1 MKDNQQQKPLW
12 EVIKFS
18 NVKVNLIEYLK
29 ETVHKFPNKV
39 AIDDNVAVISFFL
52 LDVISDKIALAICFK
67 SNVLRTPIAVFMPK
81 SSWAVISFVGIFK
94 SGNFYVPLDIKSPI
108 DRISKILDTLNT
120 ACIITD
126 AKHKEKLFQLGYK
139 GEIIVIEEVI
149 TNVLSK
155 NNLDKLD
162 EISSQVIDLDP
173 IYSIFTSGSTGN
185 PKGVLI
191 SHRGVFNFV
200 EWAIDTYSITE
211 KDIIGNQVPFYFD
224 VSTLDIYLMLVA
236 GATLNIIPENR
247 FTFPI
252 KLIEYVNDNKINF
265 VIWVPSVLNTVSKFD
280 AFSTVKP
287 TSLNKIL
294 FAGEVM
300 PNKHL
305 NYWRKNHPTA
315 LYSNLYG
322 PTETTVI
329 ATYYIVNRTFN
340 DDESLPIGKAC
351 KNIQIFILTEEGKLV
366 NKGELG
372 ELCVRGS
379 SLAFGYYNDI
389 EKTKLAFIQ
398 NPLHSLYPDLI
409 YKTGDLV
416 YENEFGEI
424 LFLGRKDS
432 QIKHMGYRIELGE
445 IETAILGVEDVSD
458 SSILYDDVKR
468 KIVAFFISNRSNVA
482 IRKELIR
489 SLPKYMI
496 PTKWIKVEQFPLNSN
511 GKIDKKELKKMF

>member
-1 MKDNQQQKPLW
+1 MKDNHQQKPLR
-12 EVIKFS
+12 EIIKFS
-18 NVKVNLIEYLK
+18 SVKVNLIEYLK
-29 ETVHKFPNKV
+29 ETVHKYPNKV
-39 AIDDNVAVISFFL
+39 AINDNVAVVSFL
-52 LDVISDKIALAICFK
+52 QLDVISDKIASAIYSK
-67 SNVLRTPIAVFMPK
+67 SNVFRAPIAVFMPK
-81 SSWAVISFVGIFK
+81 SSWAVISFVGVFK

-120 ACIITD
+120 ACVIVD
-126 AKHKEKLFQLGYK
+126 AEHKEKLIQLGYNGK
-139 GEIIVIEEVI
+139 IIVIEEVI
-149 TNVLSK
+149 TAILSK
-155 NNLDKLD
+155 NDMDKLD

-191 SHRGVFNFV
+191 SHKGVFDFI
-200 EWAIDTYSITE
+200 EWAIETYAIGES
-211 KDIIGNQVPFYFD
+211 DIIGNQVPFYFD

-236 GATLNIIPENR
+236 GATLHIIPESK
-247 FTFPI
+247 FAFPI
-252 KLIEYVNDNKINF
+252 KLIQYVNENKINF
-265 VIWVPSVLNTVSKFD
+265 VIWVPSVLNNVANFN
-280 AFSTVKP
+280 AFATIKP
-287 TSLNKIL
+287 TALNKIL

-329 ATYYIVNRTFN
+329 ATYYIVNRTFK
-340 DDESLPIGKAC
+340 DDASLPIGKAC
-351 KNIQIFILTEEGKLV
+351 KNIQTFILTDEGKLV
-366 NKGELG
+366 KKGELG

-389 EKTKLAFIQ
+389 KKTKLAFIQ
-398 NPLHSLYPDLI
+398 NPLHNLYPDII

-416 YENEFGEI
+416 YQNEYDEI
-424 LFLGRKDS
+424 LFVGRKDS

-445 IETAILGVEDVSD
+445 IETALLGIEGVTGASV
-458 SSILYDDVKR
+458 LYDDLKK
-468 KIVAFFISNRSNVA
+468 KIVAFFISERLNVE

-489 SLPKYMI
+489 TLPKYMI
-496 PTKWIKVEQFPLNSN
+496 PTKWINVKEFSLNAN
-511 GKIDKKELKKMF
+511 GKIDKKELKNML

>member
-1 MKDNQQQKPLW
+1 MK
-12 EVIKFS
+12 I
-18 NVKVNLIEYLK
+18 NLIEYLK
-29 ETVHKFPNKV
+29 ETVHRYPHKI
-39 AIDDNVAVISFFL
+39 AIDDNTAAVSFL
-52 LDVISDKIALAICFK
+52 ELDEISDKIARKIYSK
-67 SNVLRTPIAVFMPK
+67 GNILRTPIAVFIPK
-81 SSWAVISFVGIFK
+81 SSSAVISFVGVFK
-94 SGNFYVPLDIKSPI
+94 SGNFYVPLDTKSPM

-126 AKHKEKLFQLGYK
+126 AEHKNRLIQLGYK

-155 NNLDKLD
+155 DDIEKLNV
-162 EISSQVIDLDP
+162 ISSQVIDLDP

-191 SHRGVFNFV
+191 SHKGVFDFI
-200 EWAIDTYSITE
+200 EWAIETYSITE
-211 KDIIGNQVPFYFD
+211 NDSIGNQVPFYFD

-236 GATLNIIPENR
+236 GATLHIIPEDR
-247 FTFPI
+247 FMFPI
-252 KLIEYVNDNKINF
+252 KLIEYVNEHKINF
-265 VIWVPSVLNTVSKFD
+265 VIWVPSVLNNVSNFD
-280 AFSTVKP
+280 AFATIKP
-287 TSLNKIL
+287 TFLNKVL

-329 ATYYIVNRTFN
+329 ATYYIVNRAFK
-340 DDESLPIGKAC
+340 DEESLPIGKAC
-351 KNIQIFILTEEGKLV
+351 KNIQIFILTDEGKFL

-389 EKTKLAFIQ
+389 EKTNLAFIQ
-398 NPLHSLYPDLI
+398 NPSHNLYPDTI

-416 YENEFGEI
+416 YENDLNEI
-424 LFLGRKDS
+424 VFVGRKDS

-445 IETAILGVEDVSD
+445 IETAILSVEGVSNTCV
-458 SSILYDDVKR
+458 LYDDVK
-468 KIVAFFISNRSNVA
+468 KQIVAFFISNKSNRE
-482 IRKELIR
+482 IRKELIYV
-489 SLPKYMI
+489 LPKYMI
-496 PTKWIKVEQFPLNSN
+496 PTKWIQKEVFPLNAN
-511 GKIDKKELKKMF
+511 GKIDKIELKNEV

>member
-1 MKDNQQQKPLW
+1 MKDNQQRKPLR
-12 EVIKFS
+12 EVIKFR

-29 ETVHKFPNKV
+29 ETVHKYPNKV
-39 AIDDNVAVISFFL
+39 AIDDDVAVISFL
-52 LDVISDKIALAICFK
+52 ELDIISDKIALAICSK
-67 SNVLRTPIAVFMPK
+67 INDLRTPIAIFMPK
-81 SSWAVISFVGIFK
+81 NSWSVISFVGVFK

-108 DRISKILDTLNT
+108 DRTSKILDTLNT
-120 ACIITD
+120 TCIISD
-126 AKHKEKLFQLGYK
+126 AENKEKLILLGYT
-139 GEIIVIEEVI
+139 GEIILIEDVI
-149 TNVLSK
+149 TTNLSK
-155 NNLDKLD
+155 KDIDKLD

-200 EWAIDTYSITE
+200 EWAIDTYSISE

-252 KLIEYVNDNKINF
+252 RLIEYVNEHKINF
-265 VIWVPSVLNTVSKFD
+265 VIWVPSVLISVSKFD
-280 AFSTVKP
+280 AFFTVKP
-287 TSLNKIL
+287 ISLNKIL

-305 NYWRKNHPTA
+305 NYWRKNHSKA

-329 ATYYIVNRTFN
+329 ATYYIVNRDFS

-351 KNIQIFILTEEGKLV
+351 KNIQTFILTEEGKLV
-366 NKGELG
+366 DKRELG

-398 NPLHSLYPDLI
+398 NPLHDLYPDLI

-416 YENEFGEI
+416 YENEFSEI
-424 LFLGRKDS
+424 LFVGRKDS

-445 IETAILGVEDVSD
+445 IETAMMGVEDVID
-458 SSILYDDVKR
+458 SCILYDDIQK
-468 KIVAFFISNRSNVA
+468 KIVAFYISNSSNVA

-489 SLPKYMI
+489 SLPKYMV
-496 PTKWIKVEQFPLNSN
+496 PTKWIKIEQFPLNSN